1 MKYTVVGTAGH
12 VDHGKTTLIKALT
25 GIDTDRLKEEK
36 ERGMSIDLGFAYLN
50 LSSGVC
56 AEIIDV
62 PGHEHFIKNML
73 AGVGALDL
81 VLFIVAAN
89 EGVMPQT
96 KEHLDILQ
104 LLQVKKGI
112 IVITK
117 IDLVEKDWLDLVSES
132 VKELVQNTF
141 LEGAPIVHFSAM
153 SGSGL
158 EILKSKIEEI
168 ALSIEPKNASL
179 PLRLPIDRIF
189 KMEGFGTIITG
200 TLVSGIL
207 KINDEVE
214 ILPKGIKTRVR
225 QIQSHKGKTNQAFA
239 GQRVGINLAGIKTE
253 ELNRGDVISQPACLS
268 PSNLLDAQLT
278 LLKTSPHP
286 LQNRTRIRLYIE
298 TGEFLGR
305 VILLDKEVIKPGE
318 DGLVQF
324 RLEQLTSAAK
334 DDRFIIR
341 LYSPMITIGGGKI
354 LNPHPKK
361 HKRFKKE
368 VIEELFAYKKGAPED
383 LVEQVLMNT
392 SENII
397 SVDEL
402 SKMVNLSKPEI
413 ENILQVLTQKKSIL
427 CLHPEELVIHKERLD
442 GLKTKILETLK
453 EFHSR
458 QPLKLNVSKEEIRSK
473 LKLEEKIYGFC
484 LNELV
489 KENSIILVK
498 DKLHLT
504 EHRLCYTPEQEKI
517 KRQIE
522 KVYLEGQFSP
532 PDIEEVIAN
541 LGAKPE
547 IVREVISSLFELG
560 ILVELEEGL
569 IFHKDILEKAKQ
581 ILHTYLVKNSSITVS
596 EYRQLLNSSRKY
608 TLPILQ
614 YFDTINFTKRIGD
627 KRVLA

>member
-1 MKYTVVGTAGH
+1 MKYIVVGTAGH

-50 LSSGVC
+50 LSNGNC

-117 IDLVEKDWLDLVSES
+117 VDLVEKDWLDLVSENI
-132 VKELVQNTF
+132 KELARNTF
-141 LEGAPIVHFSAM
+141 LEDAPIVYFSAI
-153 SGSGL
+153 SGLGL

-168 ALSIEPKNASL
+168 ALSVEPKNASS
-179 PLRLPIDRIF
+179 PLRLPIDRVF
-189 KMEGFGTIITG
+189 KMEGFGTVITG
-200 TLVSGIL
+200 TLVSGVL

-214 ILPKGIKTRVR
+214 ILPRGIKARVR
-225 QIQSHKGKTNQAFA
+225 QIQSHKGKINQAFA

-268 PSNLLDAQLT
+268 PSNLLDAHLT
-278 LLKTSPHP
+278 LLKTSPQP
-286 LQNRTRIRLYIE
+286 LQNRTRIRLYIG

-305 VILLDKEVIKPGE
+305 VILLDKEVVKAGE

-324 RLEQLTSAAK
+324 RLEQLASAAK
-334 DDRFIIR
+334 DDRLIIR

-354 LNPHPKK
+354 LNPRPKK

-368 VIEELFAYKKGAPED
+368 VIEELFAYKKGTPED
-383 LVEQVLMNT
+383 LVEQTLLNT
-392 SENII
+392 SENIL
-397 SVDEL
+397 SVNEL
-402 SKMVNLSKPEI
+402 SKLVNLGKPEI
-413 ENILQVLTQKKSIL
+413 ENVLQVLIQKKSIL
-427 CLHPEELVIHKERLD
+427 WLHPEELVIHKERFT

-453 EFHSR
+453 EFHSQ

-473 LKLEEKIYGFC
+473 LKLEEKIYSFC

-489 KENSIILVK
+489 KENCIILVK

-504 EHRLCYTPEQEKI
+504 EHRVGYTPEQEKI

-522 KVYLEGQFSP
+522 NLYLEKQFSP
-532 PDIEEVIAN
+532 SNVEEVIAN
-541 LGAKPE
+541 LGTKPE
-547 IVREVISSLFELG
+547 IVREVLSSLLELG

-569 IFHKDILEKAKQ
+569 IFHKEALEKAKQ
-581 ILHTYLVKNSSITVS
+581 ILHNYLVKNSSITVS

-614 YFDTINFTKRIGD
+614 YFDTVKFTKRIGD
-627 KRVLA
+627 KRVLT